1 MKRPLWAKTDESD
14 FDSLIQDV
22 YDNLNNDKFK
32 TTVNKRVYDLKNAR
46 KFLLIIGTQKVSE
59 KEANELHSGLIA
71 PDTTALKNMKDK
83 GKNKRYNILNVLIN
97 LRSVFTGVYLHYKD
111 VPSESELESEK
122 SIVERTKLRRQRSA
136 EQPNEQPYTTDILDL
151 ESEEFAA
158 EQRRRNQQGKG
169 LRILTPYQMLSR
181 LPISLAQL
189 KAGNIS

>member
-1 MKRPLWAKTDESD
+1 MKRPLWVKIDESD

-22 YDNLNNDKFK
+22 YDNLNNNEFK
-32 TTVNKRVYDLKNAR
+32 TTVNKRVYELKNAR

-71 PDTTALKNMKDK
+71 PDITVLKNMKGK
-83 GKNKRYNILNVLIN
+83 SKNKRYNILNVLIN
-97 LRSVFTGVYLHYKD
+97 LRSVFTGVYLHNKD
-111 VPSESELESEK
+111 VSSELELESEE

-136 EQPNEQPYTTDILDL
+136 EQPNEQPYTTDIPDL
-151 ESEEFAA
+151 ESEESAA

-169 LRILTPYQMLSR
+169 LKILTPYQMLSR

-189 KAGNIS
+189 KAGNNS